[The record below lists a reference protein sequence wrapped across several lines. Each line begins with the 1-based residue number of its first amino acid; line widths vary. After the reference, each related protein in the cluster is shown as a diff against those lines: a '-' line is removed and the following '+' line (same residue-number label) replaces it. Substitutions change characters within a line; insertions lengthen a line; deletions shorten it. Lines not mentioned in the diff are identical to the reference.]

1 MRPSHKRYIAVAVI
15 IVLNLIVLFC
25 VRYWHKSHQV
35 TLEAE
40 PYRPGIGGPAMEAF
54 DKHTDMWIKEM
65 QSESIE
71 ESFALLN
78 DLYEYRYSK
87 ITEYSGFDALF
98 FDTHEDREI
107 RLYQYMVPQAL
118 SNRRFLK
125 ALEDL
130 KKLPRRKCITLLTQ
144 CIQDNLKE
152 KIRLYELDTVNTV
165 NKEKHYGNWAIYL
178 GDSDGAYRSRRKRGS
193 DIYAKPGPESDIPQ
207 IALRYG
213 ILSCFLLA
221 GQLELGKEMRPVFE
235 EVIQQAKKEYALY
248 NSLDDKAMS
257 YKVVVISQSIYN
269 PSVIVTGTLCDR
281 SWNVDLKKELSSK
294 GKLIHRETVDYRAR
308 MTEYDWPVAEGWMKP
323 EPFNSALPF
332 RYYEKITDEE
342 FNAAFP

>member
-25 VRYWHKSHQV
+25 VRYWHQSHQV

-130 KKLPRRKCITLLTQ
+130 KKLPRRKCIKLLTQ

-152 KIRLYELDTVNTV
+152 KIRLYESNIVGSM
-165 NKEKHYGNWAIYL
+165 NKGLHYSNWASSL
-178 GDSDGAYRSRRKRGS
+178 GDSDDAYRSRRKRGS
-193 DIYAKPGPESDIPQ
+193 DIYAKPGPGSAGIPP

-221 GQLELGKEMRPVFE
+221 GQLELGQEMRPVFE

-248 NSLDDKAMS
+248 NSLDDEKARTFKFLVMNE
-257 YKVVVISQSIYN
+257 SIYN
-269 PSVIVTGTLCDR
+269 PSVLVTGTLCDR
-281 SWNVDLKKELSSK
+281 SWNVDLKKELSGK
-294 GKLIHRETVDYRAR
+294 GKLINRETVDYRAR
-308 MTEYDWPVAEGWMKP
+308 MT
-323 EPFNSALPF
+323 
-332 RYYEKITDEE
+332 
-342 FNAAFP
+342 

>member
-78 DLYEYRYSK
+78 DYNEYHYSK
-87 ITEYSGFDALF
+87 ITQYSGFRMSLN
-98 FDTHEDREI
+98 TPEDREK

-130 KKLPRRKCITLLTQ
+130 KKFPRRQCIKLLTQ

-152 KIRLYELDTVNTV
+152 KIRLYELDTVGTV
-165 NKEKHYGNWAIYL
+165 NKGKHYGNHVLYA
-178 GDSDGAYRSRRKRGS
+178 GNDADDYRSHRSPGA
-193 DIYAKPGPESDIPQ
+193 DITQYS
-207 IALRYG
+207 LHYG
-213 ILSCFLLA
+213 VLSCVLLA
-221 GQLELGKEMRPVFE
+221 GQLELGQEMRPVIE
-235 EVIQQAKKEYALY
+235 AVIQQAKKEYALY
-248 NSLDDKAMS
+248 NSLDDKAS
-257 YKVVVISQSIYN
+257 SFKHVTIKQSIYN
-269 PSVIVTGTLCDR
+269 PSVLVTGTLCDR
-281 SWNVDLKKELSSK
+281 SWNVDLKKELSGK

-308 MTEYDWPVAEGWMKP
+308 MTQYDWPAAEGWMKP
-323 EPFNSALPF
+323 EPFNSTLPF
-332 RYYEKITDEE
+332 RYYEKLTDKE